1 MHDGNPS
8 ENNAWANMDH
18 GNMYCTSNAMEKSNH
33 KHQYEHFWNDEDTYG
48 GVDANRW
55 TRFRQVA
62 YEV

>member
-1 MHDGNPS
+1 MTAIPARTLL
-8 ENNAWANMDH
+8 EPIWIMEACT
-18 GNMYCTSNAMEKSNH
+18 YCTSNAMEKSNH